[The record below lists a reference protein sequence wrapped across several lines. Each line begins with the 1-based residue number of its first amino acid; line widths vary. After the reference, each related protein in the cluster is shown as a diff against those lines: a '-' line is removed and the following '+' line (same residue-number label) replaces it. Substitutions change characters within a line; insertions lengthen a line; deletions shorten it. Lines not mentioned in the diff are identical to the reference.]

1 MVKYIMSKKPLIET
15 NPYLKDRKKYKSALT
30 TNVSSSSAIEGI
42 NCSFTKKVKETPKKA
57 QRS

>member
-1 MVKYIMSKKPLIET
+1 MSKKPLIET
-15 NPYLKDRKKYKSALT
+15 NPHLKNRKRYKSALI

-42 NCSFTKKVKETPKKA
+42 HCSFAKKAKKTPKKS